1 MNCGLIVVLFNPDIA
16 HVQGIIDG
24 FADPQWRIYLV
35 DNSPIA
41 HQFNLPAQAE
51 YLHFPNNEGIAK
63 AQNEGL
69 KRAFDC
75 VDYAFL
81 LDQDSHFSAD
91 MAAKLLSQFVS
102 LERANPVAAIGPS
115 IHCEFRRGLVNIE
128 LRSNRCFI

>member
-51 YLHFPNNEGIAK
+51 YLHLPNNEGIAK

-75 VDYAFL
+75 VDYAFYSIKTVIFL
-81 LDQDSHFSAD
+81 LIWQPSFS
-91 MAAKLLSQFVS
+91 LNLCRLSAQI
-102 LERANPVAAIGPS
+102 L
-115 IHCEFRRGLVNIE
+115 
-128 LRSNRCFI
+128 